1 MRKFLMAGLLGILLM
16 AAGGEAIAS
25 LHQAPAG
32 GKTVTVDMKEFQF
45 IPNQI
50 TVDRGRITFQVRNN
64 GELPHVLQIT
74 GAEVDTHIALL
85 PGGATTWD
93 ILLTTPGEYIL
104 VCPIPTHPEQG
115 LLSKR
120 IVRFSLTHRYWF
132 G

>member
-1 MRKFLMAGLLGILLM
+1 MQKLLM
-16 AAGGEAIAS
+16 TSLIGMLLMGFAREAIGF

-50 TVDRGRITFQVRNN
+50 TVDRGRITFEVRNN

-115 LLSKR
+115 MR
-120 IVRFSLTHRYWF
+120 GSLVVQ
-132 G
+132 